1 MSTTT
6 TETTPI
12 LQSTLHTVT
21 DSAEFRSVLHQIR
34 RGARVISISGL
45 VAGPARA
52 LALAAL
58 QRETG
63 KQFALV
69 VPAQRDLEHWERDI
83 SFWYCALR
91 GASECKDT
99 VAVLPSSESDPY
111 AGGSPH
117 AETLEQRALALW
129 RLARTHPDFVLLTS
143 RAMARRTIPPA
154 GMLKAGA
161 VLRRDEDTAP
171 EELVDKFIAGGY
183 VREDPIAA
191 VGEFSM
197 RGGILDV
204 WPPGRD
210 APARIE
216 FFGDTVDSIREF
228 DPETQLSTAQLT
240 QIEIPPMRELVVHAS
255 DFREWASQARLRWR
269 EERFARSL
277 RDRTVYADEG
287 ESFPGW
293 EWLISLGRENHA
305 TTFDYLKEAVLV
317 IDEPVAVE
325 NFLSSAFQTLEQR
338 QAETDAADDLGLR
351 PEELYLTA
359 EELRSRIDSKQ
370 RVELRA
376 LGRTVSATDQE
387 LALEAEE
394 PKISVGKERGRKRP
408 LFLFP
413 ALSPPGE
420 RGGVGGGVA
429 NGGNLSP
436 NPSPLAERGTESD
449 RLESRLVPTGGTSA
463 ASKRGE
469 DTEIEWRAQSVMRY
483 HGRLPDLARDVIAR
497 HANSKATT
505 LFVMPSRGVAER
517 VTEILRE
524 YEVNARLT
532 SFEEPSDAPATAQA
546 IVTFGKLS
554 GGFELPGTHASGV
567 PPPEREH
574 AGGVRTLVVHVEG
587 DLFDEAAEPALER
600 RSTAIKREKKR
611 RARAAAFLSDFRDLK
626 VNDYVVHIDHGIA
639 RFGGLVTLDLGPA
652 QPSPAAI
659 AAPKRG
665 EFMLLYYAE
674 DAKLYV
680 PVERLD
686 LVQRYSSAEGHQPTL
701 DKLGGIGWQKTKA
714 KAKRAM
720 RDMADELLR
729 LYAERKL
736 VQGHSFP
743 PDAPWQR
750 EFEEGFEYTLTPDQE
765 TAIEDVKK
773 DMETPTPM
781 DRLLCGDVGYG
792 KTEVAMRAAF
802 KAVMDGKQTAVLTP
816 TTVLAYQHF
825 ETFRQ
830 RFAPFPIKVELLSRF
845 RSSKEQKEVVKR
857 VEGGEVD
864 VVIGTHRMLSKDV
877 SFRDLGLVVVDE
889 EQRFGVAHKER
900 LKQLKKRVD
909 VLTLSATPI
918 PRTLNMSLSGL
929 RDMSLIETP
938 PSDRLAIQTQV
949 VQSSDTVI
957 KSAIELELSRG
968 GQIFFIH
975 NRVESIE
982 TIAAL
987 VQRLVPAC
995 RIAVGHGKMNEKE
1008 MERVML
1014 DFIDFKYDV
1023 LVATT
1028 IIENGIDI
1036 PRANTII
1043 INRADNYGLS
1053 QLYQLRGRVG
1063 RSNRRAYAYLLIPAE
1078 QELSPIAR
1086 RRLAAIREF
1095 SELGAGFRI
1104 AALDLELR
1112 GAGNLLGGQQSG
1124 HMDALGFDLYTQML
1138 ERTVSEL
1145 RGEQVEDE
1153 TSVTINLAI
1162 DVAIPETYVSDMGQ
1176 RLRTYKRV
1184 SSARDEE
1191 ALTAIRAETEDRYGR
1206 IPESVEHL
1214 FAYARLRQAAEDVG
1228 VVSIDRAPGGIAFKL
1243 SEKARVAPEKLMEMV
1258 RLRDGASFTPSGVLR
1273 LELSEEERDEVLAV
1287 ARRVLLQ
1294 IRSDG

>member
-1 MSTTT
+1 MTIDTGTTSVLKNALNALT
-6 TETTPI
+6 N
-12 LQSTLHTVT
+12 
-21 DSAEFRSVLHQIR
+21 SAEFRRVLDQIKD
-34 RGARVISISGL
+34 GARVVSVSSL
-45 VAGPARA
+45 VAAPARS
-52 LALAAL
+52 LVIAAL

-69 VPAQRDLEHWERDI
+69 VPAQRDLESWERDI

-91 GASECKDT
+91 SVTECEDAI
-99 VAVLPSSESDPY
+99 AVLPASESDPY

-117 AETLEQRALALW
+117 AETLERRALALW
-129 RLARTHPDFVLLTS
+129 RLARGQQMRTSSTSVRRPDFLLLTS
-143 RAMARRTIPPA
+143 RAMARRTVAPA
-154 GMLKAGA
+154 NILKAGA
-161 VLRRDEDTAP
+161 LLRRDEDTAP
-171 EELVDKFIAGGY
+171 AELAEKLIACGY
-183 VREDPIAA
+183 VREDPIGA
-191 VGEFSM
+191 VGEFSI
-197 RGGILDV
+197 RGGIMDV
-204 WPPGRD
+204 WPPGRS

-228 DPETQLSTAQLT
+228 DPETQLSTTQLME
-240 QIEIPPMRELVVHAS
+240 IEIAPMRELLVTAQ
-255 DFREWASQARLRWR
+255 DLREWGARARSRWR
-269 EERFARSL
+269 EGRFARSL
-277 RDRTVYADEG
+277 RDRTVFADEG
-287 ESFPGW
+287 EDFPGW
-293 EWLISLGRENHA
+293 EWLISLVGQSSA
-305 TTFDYLKEAVLV
+305 SAFDYLNDAVLV
-317 IDEPVAVE
+317 IDEPVAIE
-325 NFLSSAFQTLEQR
+325 SFLSTAFQTLEDR
-338 QAETDAADDLGLR
+338 YAETDAVDDLGLR
-351 PEELYLTA
+351 PSELYLSA
-359 EELRSRIDSKQ
+359 EELREKIDALQ
-370 RVELRA
+370 RVEMRV
-376 LGRTVSATDQE
+376 LGHTAAKLDQE
-387 LALEAEE
+387 LALDAEE
-394 PKISVGKERGRKRP
+394 PKISVGKERAKRKP

-413 ALSPPGE
+413 HQAS
-420 RGGVGGGVA
+420 
-429 NGGNLSP
+429 
-436 NPSPLAERGTESD
+436 ESSQ
-449 RLESRLVPTGGTSA
+449 LEPQ
-463 ASKRGE
+463 
-469 DTEIEWRAQSVMRY
+469 IEWKAQSVMRY
-483 HGRLPDLARDVIAR
+483 HGRLADLARDLLER
-497 HANSKATT
+497 SATSQT
-505 LFVMPSRGVAER
+505 TTIFVMPSAGVAER
-517 VTEILRE
+517 VAEILRD
-524 YEVNARLT
+524 YNVNARLT
-532 SFEEPSDAPATAQA
+532 SFADRSDSPVASDA
-546 IVTFGKLS
+546 IVTAGKLS
-554 GGFELPGTHASGV
+554 GGFELPSAS
-567 PPPEREH
+567 
-574 AGGVRTLVVHVEG
+574 LVVHVEG

-626 VNDYVVHIDHGIA
+626 VGDFVVHIDHGIA
-639 RFGGLVTLDLGPA
+639 RFGGLVTLDLGPTPTA
-652 QPSPAAI
+652 GTTVAA
-659 AAPKRG
+659 AARG

-674 DAKLYV
+674 DSKLYV

-701 DKLGGIGWQKTKA
+701 DRLGGIGWLKTKA

-736 VQGHSFP
+736 VEGHSFP
-743 PDAPWQR
+743 TDAPWQR
-750 EFEEGFEYTLTPDQE
+750 EFEEGFAYTLTPDQE
-765 TAIEDVKK
+765 TAIEDVKR

-802 KAVMDGKQTAVLTP
+802 KAVMDGKQAAILTP

-825 ETFRQ
+825 DTFRQ
-830 RFAPFPIKVELLSRF
+830 RFAAFPIKIELLSRF
-845 RSSKEQKEVVKR
+845 RSAKEQKGVVKR
-857 VEGGEVD
+857 VESGEVD

-877 SFRDLGLVVVDE
+877 AFRDLGLVVVDE

-949 VQSSDTVI
+949 AQSSDAVI

-987 VQRLVPAC
+987 VKRLVPQA
-995 RIAVGHGKMNEKE
+995 RMAVGHGQMNEKE

-1014 DFIDFKYDV
+1014 DFIDYKYDV

-1043 INRADNYGLS
+1043 INRADAYGLS

-1095 SELGAGFRI
+1095 SDLGAGFRI

-1138 ERTVSEL
+1138 ERTVAEL
-1145 RGEQVEDE
+1145 RGEQIEDE
-1153 TSVTINLAI
+1153 PTVSINLGVN
-1162 DVAIPETYVSDMGQ
+1162 VAIPESYIPDMGQ

-1184 SSARDEE
+1184 SSARDETVL
-1191 ALTAIRAETEDRYGR
+1191 AAIRAETEDRYGR
-1206 IPESVEHL
+1206 IPEPVEDL
-1214 FAYARLRQAAEDVG
+1214 FDYARLRQAAETVG
-1228 VVSIDRAPGGIAFKL
+1228 VISIDRTREGIAVKL
-1243 SEKARVAPEKLMEMV
+1243 TARARVSPEKLMEMV
-1258 RLRDGASFTPSGVLR
+1258 RVREGASFTPSGVWR
-1273 LELSEEERDEVLAV
+1273 VELNDEEKDQFLAV
-1287 ARRVLLQ
+1287 ARRLLLQ
-1294 IRSDG
+1294 IRADG

>member
-1 MSTTT
+1 
-6 TETTPI
+6 
-12 LQSTLHTVT
+12 
-21 DSAEFRSVLHQIR
+21 VLDEIK
-34 RGARVISISGL
+34 RGARVVSISGL
-45 VAGPARA
+45 VAAPARA

-63 KQFALV
+63 KQFVLV
-69 VPAQRDLEHWERDI
+69 VPAQRDLESWERDL

-91 GASECKDT
+91 GVTNCDDAM
-99 VAVLPSSESDPY
+99 AILPASESDPY

-117 AETLEQRALALW
+117 AETLEKRALALW
-129 RLARTHPDFVLLTS
+129 RLARRTKQRSAIESHARATDFLLLTS
-143 RAMARRTIPPA
+143 RALARRTLAPTAI
-154 GMLKAGA
+154 LEAGA
-161 VLRRDEDTAP
+161 VLRRDEDVSP
-171 EELVDKFIAGGY
+171 EELVDKLSAGGF
-183 VREDPIAA
+183 VREDPVGAI
-191 VGEFSM
+191 GEFSM

-204 WPPGRD
+204 WPPGRG
-210 APARIE
+210 APVRIE
-216 FFGDTVDSIREF
+216 FFGDTVESIREF
-228 DPETQLSTAQLT
+228 DPETQLSTIQLA
-240 QIEIPPMRELVVHAS
+240 EIDIAPMRELLVRAA
-255 DFREWASQARLRWR
+255 DFREWATRARRRWHD
-269 EERFARSL
+269 ERFARSL
-277 RDRTVYADEG
+277 RDRTMFAEEG

-293 EWLISLGRENHA
+293 EWLISINNEGSA
-305 TTFDYLKEAVLV
+305 SVFDYISDAVLV
-317 IDEPVAVE
+317 VDEPIAVE
-325 NFLSSAFQTLEQR
+325 GFLANAFQTLEQR
-338 QAETDAADDLGLR
+338 YAETDAADDIGLA
-351 PEELYLTA
+351 PHELYLDA
-359 EELRSRIDSKQ
+359 QELRGRIDSIQ
-370 RVELRA
+370 RVEMRA
-376 LGRTVSATDQE
+376 LGRTAAKIDQE
-387 LALEAEE
+387 LALDAEE
-394 PKISVGKERGRKRP
+394 PKVSVGKERAKRKP

-413 ALSPPGE
+413 HEDAGRMPALP
-420 RGGVGGGVA
+420 
-429 NGGNLSP
+429 
-436 NPSPLAERGTESD
+436 
-449 RLESRLVPTGGTSA
+449 
-463 ASKRGE
+463 
-469 DTEIEWRAQSVMRY
+469 EIEWKAQSVMRY
-483 HGRLPDLARDVIAR
+483 HGRLPDLAQDAINR
-497 HANSKATT
+497 HANSQATT
-505 LFVMPSRGVAER
+505 VFVMPSSGVAER
-517 VTEILRE
+517 VAEILRE
-524 YEVNARLT
+524 YEVKVLLAAIVDR
-532 SFEEPSDAPATAQA
+532 SDGAAAADA
-546 IVTFGKLS
+546 IVTAGKLS
-554 GGFELPGTHASGV
+554 GGFELPSA
-567 PPPEREH
+567 R
-574 AGGVRTLVVHVEG
+574 LVVQVES

-600 RSTAIKREKKR
+600 RTTAIKREKKR

-626 VNDYVVHIDHGIA
+626 VGDYVVHIDHGIA

-652 QPSPAAI
+652 QPSTMNALAS
-659 AAPKRG
+659 ASRG

-674 DAKLYV
+674 EAKLYV

-686 LVQRYSSAEGHQPTL
+686 LVQRYSSAEGHQPAL
-701 DKLGGIGWQKTKA
+701 DRLGGIGWQKTKA

-736 VQGHSFP
+736 VAGHAFP
-743 PDAPWQR
+743 QDAPWQR

-765 TAIEDVKK
+765 TAIEDVKH

-802 KAVMDGKQTAVLTP
+802 KAVMDGKQAAVLTP

-825 ETFRQ
+825 DTFRQ
-830 RFAPFPIKVELLSRF
+830 RFAPFPVKVELLSRF
-845 RSSKEQKEVVKR
+845 RSTKEQKDVVKR
-857 VEGGEVD
+857 VEAGEVD

-877 SFRDLGLVVVDE
+877 NFRDLGLVVVDE

-949 VQSSDTVI
+949 AQSSDAVI
-957 KSAIELELSRG
+957 KSAIDLELSRG
-968 GQIFFIH
+968 GQVFFIH

-987 VQRLVPAC
+987 VKRLVPQA
-995 RIAVGHGKMNEKE
+995 RMAVGHGQMNEKE

-1014 DFIDFKYDV
+1014 DFIAYKYDV

-1095 SELGAGFRI
+1095 SDLGAGFRI

-1112 GAGNLLGGQQSG
+1112 GAGNMLGGEQSG

-1138 ERTVSEL
+1138 ERTVAEL
-1145 RGEQVEDE
+1145 RGEQIEDE
-1153 TSVTINLAI
+1153 TTVSINVAV
-1162 DVAIPETYVSDMGQ
+1162 DVAIPESYIADMGQ

-1191 ALTAIRAETEDRYGR
+1191 ALAAIRTETEDRYGR
-1206 IPESVEHL
+1206 VPEPVEDL
-1214 FAYARLRQAAEDVG
+1214 FSYARLRQTAETVG
-1228 VVSIDRAPGGIAFKL
+1228 VVSIDRTREGIAIKL
-1243 SEKARVAPEKLMEMV
+1243 AEKARVAPEKLLQLISGRE
-1258 RLRDGASFTPSGVLR
+1258 GATFAASGVLR
-1273 LELSEEERDEVLAV
+1273 LQLNEEEKDQVLAV

-1294 IRSDG
+1294 VRADG

>member
-1 MSTTT
+1 MLNS
-6 TETTPI
+6 
-12 LQSTLHTVT
+12 VT
-21 DSAEFRSVLHQIR
+21 NSAEFRRAFDEIK
-34 RGARVISISGL
+34 RGGRVVSISGL

-63 KQFALV
+63 KQFAV
-69 VPAQRDLEHWERDI
+69 IVPAQRDLEDWERNLN
-83 SFWYCALR
+83 FWYCALR
-91 GASECKDT
+91 G
-99 VAVLPSSESDPY
+99 VAEQKNAVTVLPASESDPY

-117 AETLEQRALALW
+117 TETLEKRALALW
-129 RLARTHPDFVLLTS
+129 HLARRKRSAPSVAPTNHEQDAPANSDFVLLTS
-143 RAMARRTIPPA
+143 RALARRTVPPVEV
-154 GMLKAGA
+154 LKAGA
-161 VLRRDEDTAP
+161 MLRRDEDHSP
-171 EELVDKFIAGGY
+171 EELVEKLIAGGY
-183 VREDPIAA
+183 VREDPIGAI
-191 VGEFSM
+191 GEFSI

-204 WPPGRD
+204 WPPGRS

-228 DPETQLSTAQLT
+228 DPETQLSTIQLPE
-240 QIEIPPMRELVVHAS
+240 IEIPPMRELAVRPS
-255 DFREWASQARLRWR
+255 DFREWAARARGRWR
-269 EERFARSL
+269 DSRFARSL
-277 RDRTVYADEG
+277 RDRTVFADEG
-287 ESFPGW
+287 EDFPGW
-293 EWLISLGRENHA
+293 EWLISLVHEDRASVFE
-305 TTFDYLKEAVLV
+305 YLRDAVLIV
-317 IDEPVAVE
+317 DEPVSVE
-325 NFLSSAFQTLEQR
+325 NFLTSAFQTLADR
-338 QAETDAADDLGLR
+338 YAETDAADDLGLSLL
-351 PEELYLTA
+351 ELYLSV
-359 EELRSRIDSKQ
+359 EELRGGIDAMQRI
-370 RVELRA
+370 ELRT
-376 LGRTVSATDQE
+376 LGRTATKIDQE
-387 LALEAEE
+387 IALDAEA
-394 PKISVGKERGRKRP
+394 PRVSVGKDRVQRKP

-413 ALSPPGE
+413 HEGRAS
-420 RGGVGGGVA
+420 
-429 NGGNLSP
+429 SQ
-436 NPSPLAERGTESD
+436 LA
-449 RLESRLVPTGGTSA
+449 PQ
-463 ASKRGE
+463 
-469 DTEIEWRAQSVMRY
+469 EIDWKAQSVIRY
-483 HGRLPDLARDVIAR
+483 HGRLPDLATDLIKR
-497 HANSKATT
+497 HADEQATT

-517 VTEILRE
+517 VAEILRE
-524 YEVNARLT
+524 YEVTVRLASSVDKTDYSGPSNAVV
-532 SFEEPSDAPATAQA
+532 TA
-546 IVTFGKLS
+546 GKLS
-554 GGFELPGTHASGV
+554 GGFELPSAH
-567 PPPEREH
+567 
-574 AGGVRTLVVHVEG
+574 LVVHVEG

-600 RSTAIKREKKR
+600 RTTAIKREKKR

-626 VNDYVVHIDHGIA
+626 VGDYVVHIDHGIA
-639 RFGGLVTLDLGPA
+639 RFGGLVTLDLGPTQSSSA
-652 QPSPAAI
+652 NGLASAT
-659 AAPKRG
+659 RG

-674 DAKLYV
+674 EAKLYV

-701 DKLGGIGWQKTKA
+701 DRLGGIGWQKTKA

-736 VQGHSFP
+736 VQGHAFP
-743 PDAPWQR
+743 TDAPWQR
-750 EFEEGFEYTLTPDQE
+750 EFEDGFEYTLTPDQE
-765 TAIEDVKK
+765 TAIEDVKH

-802 KAVMDGKQTAVLTP
+802 KAVMDGKQAAVLTP

-825 ETFRQ
+825 DTFRQ
-830 RFAPFPIKVELLSRF
+830 RFAPFPVKVELLSRF
-845 RSSKEQKEVVKR
+845 RSTKEQKDVVKR
-857 VEGGEVD
+857 VEAGEVD
-864 VVIGTHRMLSKDV
+864 VVIGTHRMLSRDV

-949 VQSSDTVI
+949 VQSSDVVI
-957 KSAIELELSRG
+957 KSAIDLELSRG
-968 GQIFFIH
+968 GQVFFIH

-987 VQRLVPAC
+987 VKRLVPQA
-995 RIAVGHGKMNEKE
+995 RMAVGHGQMNEKE

-1014 DFIDFKYDV
+1014 DFIGYKYDV

-1063 RSNRRAYAYLLIPAE
+1063 RSSRRAYAYLLIPAE

-1095 SELGAGFRI
+1095 SDLGAGFRI

-1112 GAGNLLGGQQSG
+1112 GAGNMLGGEQSG

-1138 ERTVSEL
+1138 ERTVGEL
-1145 RGEQVEDE
+1145 RGERIEDE
-1153 TSVTINLAI
+1153 PTVSLNLGV
-1162 DVAIPETYVSDMGQ
+1162 DVAIPESYIADMGQ

-1191 ALTAIRAETEDRYGR
+1191 ALAAIRAETEDRYGR
-1206 IPESVEHL
+1206 IPEPVEDL
-1214 FAYARLRQAAEDVG
+1214 FSYARLRQASETVG
-1228 VVSIDRAPGGIAFKL
+1228 VVSIDRIREGIAIKL
-1243 SEKARVAPEKLMEMV
+1243 AEKTRVAPEKLMELIRV
-1258 RLRDGASFTPSGVLR
+1258 REGTSFTPGGVLR
-1273 LELSEEERDEVLAV
+1273 LELSAEEKDHSLAV

-1294 IRSDG
+1294 IRADG

>member
-1 MSTTT
+1 MTTA
-6 TETTPI
+6 TTP
-12 LQSTLHTVT
+12 T
-21 DSAEFRSVLHQIR
+21 SVLDAALGDLANSTEFKTALEQIR
-34 RGARVISISGL
+34 GGARVISISGL
-45 VAGPARA
+45 VAAPGRA
-52 LALAAL
+52 LVLAVL

-69 VPAQRDLEHWERDI
+69 VPAQRDLENWQRDI
-83 SFWYCALR
+83 EFWYCALR
-91 GASECKDT
+91 GITRCEES
-99 VAVLPSSESDPY
+99 VAILPASESDPY

-117 AETLEQRALALW
+117 AETLERRALALW
-129 RLARTHPDFVLLTS
+129 RLARSRQGGTGVSPVDHAQDARATDFVLLTS
-143 RAMARRTIPPA
+143 RAMARRMVAPD
-154 GMLKAGA
+154 KVVEAGA
-161 VLRRDEDTAP
+161 IVRRDEDVAP
-171 EELVDKFIAGGY
+171 EELVDKLIASGY
-183 VREDPIAA
+183 VREDPVAA
-191 VGEFSM
+191 VGEVSM

-204 WPPGRD
+204 WPPGHD
-210 APARIE
+210 APVRIE

-228 DPETQLSTAQLT
+228 DPETQLSTTQL
-240 QIEIPPMRELVVHAS
+240 QHVEIAPMRELIVRAS
-255 DFREWASQARLRWR
+255 DFREWASHARMRWR
-269 EERFARSL
+269 DERFTRSL

-293 EWLISLGRENHA
+293 EWLISLGRENKSCA
-305 TTFDYLKEAVLV
+305 FDYLKDAILV
-317 IDEPVAVE
+317 IDEPVTVE
-325 NFLSSAFQTLEQR
+325 SFLSAAFQTLADR
-338 QAETDAADDLGLR
+338 FAENDAADDLGLR

-359 EELRSRIDSKQ
+359 EELRAQIDSLQ
-370 RVELRA
+370 RMEFRA
-376 LGRTVSATDQE
+376 LGRTTARLDQD
-387 LALEAEE
+387 LALDAEG
-394 PKISVGKERGRKRP
+394 PKISVGKERAPKRP

-413 ALSPPGE
+413 SVSVPGAIATGSGE
-420 RGGVGGGVA
+420 SSSS
-429 NGGNLSP
+429 LD
-436 NPSPLAERGTESD
+436 PLATARGT
-449 RLESRLVPTGGTSA
+449 
-463 ASKRGE
+463 
-469 DTEIEWRAQSVMRY
+469 DTHEIDWKAQSVMRY
-483 HGRLPDLARDVIAR
+483 HGRMPDLARDVIDR
-497 HANSKATT
+497 HANSGNRT

-524 YEVNARLT
+524 YEVKALLT
-532 SFEEPSDAPATAQA
+532 SFEDTSESAAIDAV
-546 IVTFGKLS
+546 VTFGKLS
-554 GGFELPGTHASGV
+554 GGFEFPSG
-567 PPPEREH
+567 RL
-574 AGGVRTLVVHVEG
+574 TVHVEA
-587 DLFDEAAEPALER
+587 DLFDEAAEPAIER
-600 RSTAIKREKKR
+600 RSAAIKREKKR

-626 VNDYVVHIDHGIA
+626 VGDYVVHIDHGIS
-639 RFGGLVTLDLGPA
+639 RFGGLVTLDLGPS
-652 QPSPAAI
+652 QPTGAV

-665 EFMLLYYAE
+665 EFMLLYYADE
-674 DAKLYV
+674 AKLYV

-686 LVQRYSSAEGHQPTL
+686 LAQRYSSAEGHQPTL
-701 DKLGGIGWQKTKA
+701 DKLGGLGWQKTKA

-736 VQGHSFP
+736 VQGHAFP

-765 TAIEDVKK
+765 TAIEDVKN
-773 DMETPTPM
+773 DMETQTPM

-830 RFAPFPIKVELLSRF
+830 RFAAFPVKVELLSRF
-845 RSSKEQKEVVKR
+845 RSSKEQKDVVKR

-864 VVIGTHRMLSKDV
+864 VVIGTHRMLSRDV
-877 SFRDLGLVVVDE
+877 SFKDLGLVVVDE

-918 PRTLNMSLSGL
+918 PRTLNMSLSGV

-938 PSDRLAIQTQV
+938 PIDRLAIQTQV
-949 VQSSDTVI
+949 VQSSDAVI

-987 VQRLVPAC
+987 VQRLVPQA

-1014 DFIDFKYDV
+1014 DFIDYKYDV

-1043 INRADNYGLS
+1043 INRADTYGLS

-1112 GAGNLLGGQQSG
+1112 GAGNLLGGEQSG

-1153 TSVTINLAI
+1153 TSVTINLGV
-1162 DVAIPETYVSDMGQ
+1162 DVAIPETYISDMGQ

-1184 SSARDEE
+1184 SSARDED
-1191 ALTAIRAETEDRYGR
+1191 ALAAIRTETEDRYGR
-1206 IPESVEHL
+1206 IPESVDEL
-1214 FAYARLRQAAEDVG
+1214 FAYARLRQSAEEVG
-1228 VVSIDRAPGGIAFKL
+1228 VISIDRAPGGIAIKL
-1243 SEKARVAPEKLMEMV
+1243 SEKARVAPEKLMEMIDV
-1258 RLRDGASFTPSGVLR
+1258 REGVTFTPSGVLR
-1273 LELSEEERDEVLAV
+1273 LELSEDERDEVLAV